1 MKKYALPQRLADME
15 HILASELADHL
26 DEYLERCSAENIGF
40 IVDTDKKAYVLC
52 PARWFDY
59 TLDEDFGVIVNAAL
73 RYAIGR
79 HSYLP
84 STVVD
89 FIRKYIPVLDERTLH
104 VICTDIEKELRST
117 ESVDNPEIWKG
128 LIDECR
134 TELEQ
139 RQKEQ

>member
-1 MKKYALPQRLADME
+1 MKKYAFPQRLADME

-59 TLDEDFGVIVNAAL
+59 TFDEDFGVIVNAAL

-89 FIRKYIPVLDERTLH
+89 FIRKYIPVLDDRTLH
-104 VICTDIEKELRST
+104 VICTDIERELRSA
-117 ESVDNPEIWKG
+117 ESVDNPEIWKD
-128 LIDECR
+128 LMDECR
-134 TELEQ
+134 AELEKRQ
-139 RQKEQ
+139 REQ

>member
-59 TLDEDFGVIVNAAL
+59 TPDEDFGVIVNAAL

-89 FIRKYIPVLDERTLH
+89 FIRKYIPVLDDRTLH
-104 VICTDIEKELRST
+104 VICTDIEKELRSA
-117 ESVDNPEIWKG
+117 ESVDNPEIWKD
-128 LIDECR
+128 LMDECR
-134 TELEQ
+134 AELEQ

>member
-89 FIRKYIPVLDERTLH
+89 FIRKYIPVLDDRTLH
-104 VICTDIEKELRST
+104 VICTDIEKELRSA
-117 ESVDNPEIWKG
+117 ESVDNPEIWKD
-128 LIDECR
+128 LMDECR
-134 TELEQ
+134 AELEQ

>member
-89 FIRKYIPVLDERTLH
+89 FIRKYIPVLDDRTLH

-128 LIDECR
+128 LMDECR

>member
-89 FIRKYIPVLDERTLH
+89 FIRKYIPVLDDRTLH
-104 VICTDIEKELRST
+104 VICTDIERELRSA
-117 ESVDNPEIWKG
+117 ESVDNPEIWKD
-128 LIDECR
+128 LMDECR
-134 TELEQ
+134 AELEKRQ
-139 RQKEQ
+139 REQ

>member
-1 MKKYALPQRLADME
+1 MKKHAFPQRLADME

-26 DEYLERCSAENIGF
+26 DDYLDRCSAENIGF
-40 IVDTDKKAYVLC
+40 IVDTDKKSYVLC

-89 FIRKYIPVLDERTLH
+89 FIRKCTPILDDRTLH
-104 VICTDIEKELRST
+104 VICTDIEKELRSA
-117 ESVDNPEIWKG
+117 ESMDNPEMWKG
-128 LIDECR
+128 LMDECR
-134 TELEQ
+134 AVLEQ

>member
-1 MKKYALPQRLADME
+1 MKKYTLPQRLADME

-59 TLDEDFGVIVNAAL
+59 TLDEDFGAIVNAAL

-89 FIRKYIPVLDERTLH
+89 FIRKYIPALDDRTLH
-104 VICTDIEKELRST
+104 VICTDIEKELQSAHD
-117 ESVDNPEIWKG
+117 VDNPDMWKA
-128 LIDECR
+128 LMDECR